1 MIYHICFGRWWYL
14 AGCSW
19 KTCPGKC
26 TTRWAQNQITHSE
39 VQSPAEIF
47 RLFPTFCC
55 RFRRRRTSERTW
67 RSRGWSLRVAT
78 SCSTSTKSLCVREPL
93 FRFNSAHGIMVM
105 LICEDD
111 DDYNEWCMA
120 GSARQ
125 SPWRSSGSSLCS
137 SPWEV
142 SDVDNYRD
150 NADHEDR
157 DNHPDNPDCFLL
169 WAGKPSASASYSATT

>member
-1 MIYHICFGRWWYL
+1 MHDEVGRKYFTDL
-14 AGCSW
+14 LMLPFDCRCPKR
-19 KTCPGKC
+19 KTS
-26 TTRWAQNQITHSE
+26 A
-39 VQSPAEIF
+39 
-47 RLFPTFCC
+47 
-55 RFRRRRTSERTW
+55 RTW
-67 RSRGWSLRVAT
+67 RSSEWSSKAAT

-111 DDYNEWCMA
+111 DDYNECWMA

-137 SPWEV
+137 SPWKV

-157 DNHPDNPDCFLL
+157 DNHCDNPDCFLL